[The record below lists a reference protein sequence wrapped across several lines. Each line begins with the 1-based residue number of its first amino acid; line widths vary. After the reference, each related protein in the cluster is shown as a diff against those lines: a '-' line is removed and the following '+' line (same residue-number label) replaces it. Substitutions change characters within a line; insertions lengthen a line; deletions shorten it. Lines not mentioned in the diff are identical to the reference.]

1 MISYCFSSYGQRN
14 DYGFLLRLNVDMDD
28 EKKLKITRSQLLDD
42 ARKLSRVQMVSD
54 RIYRNHLK
62 TRFFNLQEQRK
73 LTNTIDELE
82 KQEKDSWRE
91 LNHRKLGL
99 ERRANKLAQ
108 KKAINRVAA
117 SPLIT
122 LRTAGRAAPPKYNGQ
137 DPPPRNGGRREG
149 RTHLAAPK
157 IWGQERRP
165 SFSSLM
171 NPYMTDPTEYGSKLG
186 YAQHL
191 TKKGYRK
198 SSTMGANLELED
210 LQQYYYNQPQFSKSQ
225 AVIFRGLKQ
234 SAEGLMK
241 MGVIQSDGDARYSRR
256 ISGLPIPATIEED
269 QARYIRTPGQIDE
282 DPLEEEMAWLPT
294 VTLEHS
300 VSYPGERRRSSI
312 SSDPNFLRT
321 GGPNRLSYRRGSRS
335 LGALEMKKFLPYA
348 GRCPSPVSG
357 LDSDFSDK
365 LSLFNQRMDQ
375 LQQRDGVEVL
385 PDPLLDDHA
394 APPPRDSLDRHGS
407 VSMDTSRDEDKL
419 PIVLAGRSDPVRMSV
434 VDRFDLSKWRRDMAV
449 QDTLPVIKSCK
460 YIRNPSRERY
470 DPSSNQYYVID
481 EEGGIEGDIPAPL
494 PNIPGTRLY
503 NVVQE
508 AIKYSREVDQL

>member
-1 MISYCFSSYGQRN
+1 MN
-14 DYGFLLRLNVDMDD
+14 MDD

-108 KKAINRVAA
+108 KKAINQVAA

-122 LRTAGRAAPPKYNGQ
+122 LRSAGRAAPPKHNGQ
-137 DPPPRNGGRREG
+137 GLQPRQGGRREG
-149 RTHLAAPK
+149 RTQLAAPK

-198 SSTMGANLELED
+198 SSTLGSNLELED

-234 SAEGLMK
+234 SARGLIK
-241 MGVIQSDGDARYSRR
+241 MGVIQSDARYSRR
-256 ISGLPIPATIEED
+256 ISGLPIPPTIKED

-282 DPLEEEMAWLPT
+282 DPLEEEMSWLPT
-294 VTLEHS
+294 VTYEHS

-321 GGPNRLSYRRGSRS
+321 GGPNRLAHRRGSRS
-335 LGALEMKKFLPYA
+335 LGELEMKKFLPFA
-348 GRCPSPVSG
+348 GRCPSPVFG

-375 LQQRDGVEVL
+375 LQQRHDMEVL
-385 PDPLLDDHA
+385 LDPLPDDHT

-407 VSMDTSRDEDKL
+407 VSMETSRGEDDKL
-419 PIVLAGRSDPVRMSV
+419 PVVLAGRGDPVRMSV

-470 DPSSNQYYVID
+470 DPTSNQYYVID
-481 EEGGIEGDIPAPL
+481 EEGGLEEDVPAPL
-494 PNIPGTRLY
+494 PTIPGARLY

-508 AIKYSREVDQL
+508 AMKYSREVDKI